1 MARRGGIKKFPE
13 PTEQTVNPIVSKPVE
28 NAAMNKNINVQPI
41 KIMILS
47 NVPGQKEP
55 IPFTKALLYHPDF
68 PDLSKSDNFNEYP
81 YISDNVSIDSLFN
94 DFNTVDDYSN
104 IVKFFFDKKTF
115 VSKLSSNPNL
125 KFVDDDNDTVKKN
138 KMLVDNFKEM
148 LRLLFPTSVP
158 FTDNVKNSYDDYL
171 VRTNKLP
178 TVSYKS
184 FMEYLK
190 IYKLSFLN
198 MSGKEYTISSV
209 TWLNDVINSPGY
221 SALFDKFKE
230 YKAWSK
236 TTTKKLKKK
245 KIELFLAMAKVC
257 QSEFIGPK
265 CKNDGRPSITF
276 KIYDGGI
283 YKDTNTKASQ
293 EIARL
298 TAASSNVVIGEDT
311 NRIGQLGRLKDILS
325 TLARASWELTDYNC
339 EGTNK
344 VTREQPKED
353 TGKIDEGKVSS
364 IKTTT
369 QNYKKVIAMPYSQL
383 MSTLDD
389 TNDNYKMETI
399 QGGIDYFQISELKI
413 LHDELNKRALF
424 SNKFRDF
431 VLNLSKLYEQSLE
444 IDNIWNRLNNRAL
457 YADKPVPAEYSK
469 ITTILK
475 DLNEYES
482 STRESTNIDFQEI
495 IDDYVAH
502 KDKSD
507 ETLMRFIGQIASFKS
522 SRKSETPEKTFEV
535 GLARLQNRTDP
546 TAPSFEAF
554 LRVDLLGGVLNT
566 DNIGQANCMFYDKK
580 LAANFRNIRNKI
592 TVPEWQVSSGNF
604 ITLPANAPQTTTR
617 RAKTTGGN
625 YARKTRKRYSSS
637 IRRK

>member
-1 MARRGGIKKFPE
+1 MAIKKFEVPVK
-13 PTEQTVNPIVSKPVE
+13 TNNSIPVE
-28 NAAMNKNINVQPI
+28 KTTNVNTNINVQPI

-68 PDLSKSDNFNEYP
+68 PELSKSDTLNEYP
-81 YISDNVSIDSLFN
+81 YISDNVSIESLFT
-94 DFNTVDDYSN
+94 DFNTVDYSN
-104 IVKFFFDKKTF
+104 IAQFFFDKKTF

-125 KFVDDDNDTVKKN
+125 KFVDDDNDTEKKN
-138 KMLVDNFKEM
+138 KMLVANFKEM

-158 FTDNVKNSYDDYL
+158 LTDNVKNSYDDYL

-184 FMEYLK
+184 LMEYFK

-198 MSGKEYTISSV
+198 ISGKEYTISSV

-221 SALFDKFKE
+221 SALFEKFKE

-236 TTTKKLKKK
+236 TTTKKLQKK
-245 KIELFLAMAKVC
+245 KIELFLGMAKICEAELKGTEKC
-257 QSEFIGPK
+257 QAGGKPP
-265 CKNDGRPSITF
+265 NITSF
-276 KIYDGGI
+276 NVDGI
-283 YKDTNTKASQ
+283 YKDTYEKAGK
-293 EIARL
+293 EITRIKAEKKNL
-298 TAASSNVVIGEDT
+298 VIGEDT
-311 NRIGQLGRLKDILS
+311 NRIGQLEKLQDIIS
-325 TLARASWELTDYNC
+325 TLARTAWEVSTLKQNDDNCRDNADKMENGVDSSKATRIEQLT
-339 EGTNK
+339 ET
-344 VTREQPKED
+344 
-353 TGKIDEGKVSS
+353 
-364 IKTTT
+364 
-369 QNYKKVIAMPYSQL
+369 YKQLISMPYSQL
-383 MSTLDD
+383 MATFD
-389 TNDNYKMETI
+389 TKEDIYGMPVI
-399 QGGIDYFQISELKI
+399 QVSIDYFQISELKI

-482 STRESTNIDFQEI
+482 STRESTNIQFQEI

-502 KDKSD
+502 KDGSD
-507 ETLMRFIGQIASFKS
+507 DELIRFIGKIASFKNS
-522 SRKSETPEKTFEV
+522 KKSETPEKTFEV

-546 TAPSFEAF
+546 TAPNFEAF
-554 LRVDLLGGVLNT
+554 VRVDLFGGVLNA

-580 LAANFRNIRNKI
+580 LAIKFRNMRNKI

-617 RAKTTGGN
+617 RRAKSIGGSS
-625 YARKTRKRYSSS
+625 KTRKRYSSS